1 MNQICK
7 EANRLLEVNV
17 TAGIG
22 QAVTGLGNLA
32 VSYQGA
38 VDAVDY
44 RVLLEPNQAIYIRD
58 IQPAPSRDF
67 VLDDQDIQKVTKAVK
82 LGRQHEVREAVE
94 ELMGKFKHS
103 NISLHRYQV
112 AMMELVT
119 ELLKLGRS
127 YHLNLEEIFGGN
139 MDFYQEIAKFDSLD
153 SLGEW
158 LYNVCMKFRSL
169 IRQEQTDSTKL
180 LTEKAKQFIQENY
193 ADSNLSVEI
202 LSNYLNV
209 SAAYFS
215 TIFKKETG
223 QSFVMYLTNVRME
236 AALELLNNT
245 QEKTYVIAG
254 EVGYTEPNYFSY
266 VFRKKYGMSPTK
278 YRMSKM
284 ENHESED

>member
-1 MNQICK
+1 M
-7 EANRLLEVNV
+7 